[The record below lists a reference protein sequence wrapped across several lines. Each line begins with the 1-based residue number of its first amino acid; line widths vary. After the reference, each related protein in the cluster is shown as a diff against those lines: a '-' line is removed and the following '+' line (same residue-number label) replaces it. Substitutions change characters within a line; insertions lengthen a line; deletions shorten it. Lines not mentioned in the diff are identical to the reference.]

1 MAVLVYV
8 PLSVVV
14 LIVHAGKKSLYVRLG
29 CRGDWPNIMPPGWNP
44 LSGKEEA
51 TSTAYY

>member
-1 MAVLVYV
+1 VVCVIKHRGIHVY
-8 PLSVVV
+8 
-14 LIVHAGKKSLYVRLG
+14 AGKKSLYVRLG

-51 TSTAYY
+51 KSTAYY